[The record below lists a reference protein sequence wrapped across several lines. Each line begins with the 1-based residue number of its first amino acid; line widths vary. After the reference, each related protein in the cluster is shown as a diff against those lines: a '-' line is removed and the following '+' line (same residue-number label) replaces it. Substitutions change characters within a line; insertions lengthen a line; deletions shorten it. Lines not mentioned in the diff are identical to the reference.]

1 MDNRKIGDFITLS
14 RKQKNMTQKELADIL
29 GVTDKAI
36 SKWERGAG
44 YPDIS
49 TLKPLAE
56 ALGVTVTELLEG
68 EASTESVTDQV
79 QEQLTEAVKVED
91 NNNRTLLN
99 ALSYTD
105 HLIRQKE
112 NRIGNIIGISLGLLL
127 FLAIFICMIVDL
139 AVTKQFTWS
148 LIVIDSCVFGGCLFI
163 PPFVNKKHGLLY
175 SLCFLTVLIFPF
187 LGILYR
193 LTAPAWLT
201 TDVLWKMEYPI
212 ALIWILFLWLV
223 WLLIRR
229 VKISPWF
236 KVAILSLVCIPAD
249 LLTNDLVDR
258 IFDHSGYSYFDF
270 MEYVITV
277 LVFVFIAVIS
287 IMIGMLRRSR
297 SREA

>member
-1 MDNRKIGDFITLS
+1 MDNRKIGEFITIT

-49 TLKPLAE
+49 TLKPLADV
-56 ALGVTVTELLEG
+56 LGVTVTELLEG
-68 EASTESVTDQV
+68 EAG
-79 QEQLTEAVKVED
+79 TEADMETAPERQENESKAED
-91 NNNRTLLN
+91 SNNRTLLN

-112 NRIGNIIGISLGLLL
+112 NRIGNIIGLSLGLLL
-127 FLAIFICMIVDL
+127 FLAVFTCMIVDL

-148 LIVIDSCVFGGCLFI
+148 RIVIDSCVFGGSLLI
-163 PPFVNKKHGLLY
+163 PPFLSKKRGLLY

-201 TDVLWKMEYPI
+201 SDVLWKMEYPI
-212 ALIWILFLWLV
+212 ALIWILFLWLMV
-223 WLLIRR
+223 LLIRK
-229 VKISPWF
+229 VKINTWF
-236 KVAILSLVCIPAD
+236 KVSILSLVCIPAD

-258 IFDHSGYSYFDF
+258 MFDHNGYTSFDL

-277 LVFVFIAVIS
+277 LVLLFVAGIS
-287 IMIGMLRRSR
+287 LMIGIAKRNVKH
-297 SREA
+297 